1 MSYVDSQAQFRFPL
15 ALQILFAIFTFI
27 GIIVLPESPR
37 WLIAHDK
44 HEEAR
49 HILWALELNAK
60 DIEPTDPAIDRD
72 MAEIQHAIYEEH
84 EAAAGTGGRLA
95 LFKNGPQ
102 RFFHR
107 TLLGIG
113 GQFMQQLS
121 GINLIT
127 YVRTLSDIAT
137 RLLLIRFSTLL

>member
-1 MSYVDSQAQFRFPL
+1 MTAYWVDYGMSYVKSEAQFRFPL
-15 ALQILFAIFTFI
+15 ALQIAFSIVTFI

-37 WLIAHDK
+37 WLLAHDQ

-49 HILWALELNAK
+49 HILWALEPNAK
-60 DIEPTDPAIDRD
+60 EISESTPSIDKE
-72 MAEIQHAIYEEH
+72 MAEIQHAIAEEQL
-84 EAAAGTGGRLA
+84 AAQGTNSRLA

-102 RFFHR
+102 RFLHR

-127 YVRTLSDIAT
+127 YVS
-137 RLLLIRFSTLL
+137 